1 MPVAQPKTGE
11 VVAKLGPSLE
21 AGRIL
26 LLDLEK
32 QKLLREARALP
43 IRYQS
48 LALEGL
54 ILLLDG
60 KVERGIEAIETSLAI
75 CPTDPVTWNNFSSA
89 LSNLGLYSKRRELLT
104 RALDYDFP
112 CMAEH
117 ALNFAAFWA
126 DGEILDMA
134 IAKLEKFGQ
143 TEKETNVS
151 ALQTALVLSNLGDSM
166 SDGLKK
172 AADVLMYIVESES
185 LRAKTSSLLTDGDG
199 YASFSVG
206 IETED
211 AEYLSYLNDKVVD
224 EMIERGL
231 ETGCSVA
238 YFEAVN

>member
-1 MPVAQPKTGE
+1 
-11 VVAKLGPSLE
+11 
-21 AGRIL
+21 
-26 LLDLEK
+26 
-32 QKLLREARALP
+32 
-43 IRYQS
+43 
-48 LALEGL
+48 
-54 ILLLDG
+54 
-60 KVERGIEAIETSLAI
+60 
-75 CPTDPVTWNNFSSA
+75 
-89 LSNLGLYSKRRELLT
+89 
-104 RALDYDFP
+104 
-112 CMAEH
+112 
-117 ALNFAAFWA
+117 NFAAFWA

-143 TEKETNVS
+143 TEKEKNVS

-185 LRAKTSSLLTDGDG
+185 LRAKTSSLLTDGEG

>member
-60 KVERGIEAIETSLAI
+60 KVERGIEAIERSLAI
-75 CPTDPVTWNNFSSA
+75 CPTDSVTWSNFSSA

-112 CMAEH
+112 CMTEH

-134 IAKLEKFGQ
+134 IAKLEKFGLS
-143 TEKETNVS
+143 EKETNVP
-151 ALQTALVLSNLGDSM
+151 ALQTALVLKNLGESIT
-166 SDGLKK
+166 DGLKQ
-172 AADVLMYIVESES
+172 AADVLMCVVESES
-185 LRAKTSSLLTDGDG
+185 LRALSSSILTDGEG

-231 ETGCSVA
+231 ETGSSVA

>member
-1 MPVAQPKTGE
+1 MPVAQPRTGE

-21 AGRIL
+21 AGRLL

-32 QKLLREARALP
+32 QKLLKEARALP
-43 IRYQS
+43 VRYQS

-60 KVERGIEAIETSLAI
+60 KVERGIEAIENSLAI
-75 CPTDPVTWNNFSSA
+75 CPTDPVTWGNYSSA
-89 LSNLGLYSKRRELLT
+89 LSKIGLYSKQRELLV

-112 CMAEH
+112 SMAEH
-117 ALNFAAFWA
+117 ALHFAAFWA

-143 TEKETNVS
+143 VDKDTNVLP
-151 ALQTALVLSNLGDSM
+151 LQTAHILSNLGDSM

-172 AADVLMYIVESES
+172 VADVLMYIVESES
-185 LRAKTSSLLTDGDG
+185 LRTKNSNLLTDGEG
-199 YASFSVG
+199 YVSFSIG
-206 IETED
+206 IETDD
-211 AEYLSYLNDKVVD
+211 ANYLSYLNDKVVD
-224 EMIERGL
+224 VMIDRGL